1 MFNTIVIWST
11 YSYLSVAFYRN
22 KISLK
27 MTKLYECFKCTLK
40 NHPDTYTAEGRAA
53 DKLFSPF
60 SKQYPYHYYQNSR
73 TD

>member
-1 MFNTIVIWST
+1 MVNVLISFSSILQKQNIFENDEVIWMFQI
-11 YSYLSVAFYRN
+11 AR
-22 KISLK
+22 
-27 MTKLYECFKCTLK
+27 LK

-53 DKLFSPF
+53 GKLFSPF

>member
-1 MFNTIVIWST
+1 MWFVNQGTFFITCLITCHPWQNIFENDEVIWMFQI
-11 YSYLSVAFYRN
+11 AR
-22 KISLK
+22 
-27 MTKLYECFKCTLK
+27 LK

>member
-1 MFNTIVIWST
+1 MFQI
-11 YSYLSVAFYRN
+11 AR
-22 KISLK
+22 
-27 MTKLYECFKCTLK
+27 LK

>member
-1 MFNTIVIWST
+1 MVNVLISFSSILQKQNIFENDEVIWMFQI
-11 YSYLSVAFYRN
+11 AR
-22 KISLK
+22 
-27 MTKLYECFKCTLK
+27 LK